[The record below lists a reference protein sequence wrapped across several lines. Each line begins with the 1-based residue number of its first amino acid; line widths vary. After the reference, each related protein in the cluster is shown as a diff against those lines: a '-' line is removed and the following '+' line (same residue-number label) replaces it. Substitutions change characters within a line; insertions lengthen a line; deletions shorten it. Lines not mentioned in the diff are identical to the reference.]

1 MYNKIMNV
9 IAVLSIV
16 AFIAG
21 LFLTVWMGAI
31 GLKIIM
37 TAMIVFFIAYTL
49 DMVVAQYKKIK
60 EKKEK
65 RHEKRQYF

>member
-9 IAVLSIV
+9 IAVMSIV

-21 LFLTVWMGAI
+21 LFLVVWLGAI

-37 TAMIVFFIAYTL
+37 TAMIVFLVAYTIDTL
-49 DMVVAQYKKIK
+49 LAQYKKIK
-60 EKKEK
+60 EKEERK
-65 RHEKRQYF
+65 HEKRRYF

>member
-9 IAVLSIV
+9 IAVMSIV

-21 LFLTVWMGAI
+21 LFLVVWLGAI

-37 TAMIVFFIAYTL
+37 TAMIVFFVAYTT
-49 DMVVAQYKKIK
+49 DMLVAQYKKIK
-60 EKKEK
+60 EKEERK
-65 RHEKRQYF
+65 HEKRRYF